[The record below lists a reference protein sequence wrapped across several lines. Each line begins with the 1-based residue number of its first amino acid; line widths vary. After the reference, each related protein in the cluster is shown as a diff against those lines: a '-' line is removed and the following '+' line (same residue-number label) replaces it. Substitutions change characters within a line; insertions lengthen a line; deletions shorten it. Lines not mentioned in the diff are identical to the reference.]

1 MLTNVCIH
9 TELYL
14 TLSNDVDDKIDDAQH
29 ILITD
34 LNQSNGN
41 TIICWINPS
50 KILGRA
56 KWYHQFIGSN
66 KSTEIPKDEEYLG
79 WYTELGVISQN
90 PLLKLLRKEDTVAVE
105 GVFIC
110 NASQSNN
117 YMYVSVGIH
126 YASES

>member
-1 MLTNVCIH
+1 M
-9 TELYL
+9 
-14 TLSNDVDDKIDDAQH
+14 SNGVDNKIDDAQH

-34 LNQSNGN
+34 LNWSNEKAV
-41 TIICWINPS
+41 ICWVHSNRF
-50 KILGRA
+50 LGGH

-79 WYTELGVISQN
+79 WYTELGIISQN

-117 YMYVSVGIH
+117 VSIVMH
-126 YASES
+126 YASESALLLKFGSPIKN

>member
-1 MLTNVCIH
+1 MTSSKFNA
-9 TELYL
+9 ELYL

-34 LNQSNGN
+34 LNQGNGK
-41 TIICWINPS
+41 TVICWVQTN
-50 KILGRA
+50 KILGRT

-79 WYTELGVISQN
+79 WYTELGVLSQN
-90 PLLKLLRKEDTVAVE
+90 PLLKLLKIEDTVAVE